1 MDLSKAFLDFSQL
14 GANWV
19 LWLLIGLSVISIGIM
34 IDRWLWFRSRETET
48 ETFIRELRGAYDRG
62 ELERFEKKYGADS
75 SIPIQVAMHGLSE
88 RDRGPEAV
96 AEAMHAERARWRR
109 NGDRNLMVL
118 GTLGNNVP
126 FVGLFGTVLGVMNA
140 FLLLSSKS
148 ANAEKEVFDQIA
160 EALAATAFGLIVA
173 IPAVAA
179 FNYFSRRLRVLMSA
193 ADECAHQ
200 VLALVHGTIHTKT
213 HGAPVAKPVEPTP
226 QKGEIDGR

>member
-1 MDLSKAFLDFSQL
+1 MDLSKAFLEFSQL

-19 LWLLIGLSVISIGIM
+19 LWLLIGLSVLSLGIV
-34 IDRWLWFRSRETET
+34 IDRFIWFRSRESEV
-48 ETFIRELRGAYDRG
+48 EAFLRELRGAYERG
-62 ELERFEKKYGADS
+62 ELERFQTKHKADA
-75 SIPIQVAMHGLSE
+75 SIPVQVAIHGLE
-88 RDRGPEAV
+88 QRDSGPDAV
-96 AEAMHAERARWRR
+96 AEAMNAERARWRR
-109 NGDRNLMVL
+109 AGDRNLMIL

-173 IPAVAA
+173 IPAVAF
-179 FNYFSRRLRVLMSA
+179 FNYFTRRLKVLMSA

-200 VLALVHGTIHTKT
+200 VLSLVYGTLHTETSGKRAVPPR
-213 HGAPVAKPVEPTP
+213 GD
-226 QKGEIDGR
+226 DGGK

>member
-19 LWLLIGLSVISIGIM
+19 LWLLVALSVISIGIM
-34 IDRWLWFRSRETET
+34 IDRFLWFRSRESDI

-62 ELERFEKKYGADS
+62 ELERFETKYKANTG
-75 SIPIQVAMHGLSE
+75 IPIQVAMHGLSE

-109 NGDRNLMVL
+109 SGDRNLMVL

-140 FLLLSSKS
+140 FMLLSSKS
-148 ANAEKEVFDQIA
+148 ANAEKQVFDQIA
-160 EALAATAFGLIVA
+160 EALSATAFGLIVA
-173 IPAVAA
+173 IPAVAS
-179 FNYFSRRLRVLMSA
+179 FNYFTRRLRVLMTT
-193 ADECAHQ
+193 ADEAAHQ
-200 VLALVHGTIHTKT
+200 VLALVHGTVHKEAN
-213 HGAPVAKPVEPTP
+213 GKSAVSAVDAKKAPD
-226 QKGEIDGR
+226 GE

>member
-19 LWLLIGLSVISIGIM
+19 LWLLVALSVISIGIM
-34 IDRWLWFRSRETET
+34 IDRFLWFRSRESDI
-48 ETFIRELRGAYDRG
+48 ETFIRELRAAYDRG
-62 ELERFEKKYGADS
+62 ELQRFETKYKADTG
-75 SIPIQVAMHGLSE
+75 IPIQVAMHGLSE
-88 RDRGPEAV
+88 RENGPEAV

-109 NGDRNLMVL
+109 SGDRNLMVL

-160 EALAATAFGLIVA
+160 EALSATAFGLIVA
-173 IPAVAA
+173 IPAVAS
-179 FNYFSRRLRVLMSA
+179 FNYFTRRLRVLMTT
-193 ADECAHQ
+193 ADEAAHQ
-200 VLALVHGTIHTKT
+200 VLSLVHGTVHKESN
-213 HGAPVAKPVEPTP
+213 GKSPAKKAPD
-226 QKGEIDGR
+226 GE

>member
-1 MDLSKAFLDFSQL
+1 MDLSKAFLEFSQL

-19 LWLLIGLSVISIGIM
+19 LWLLVGLSVLSIGIM
-34 IDRWLWFRSRETET
+34 IDRFLWFRSREADVEA
-48 ETFIRELRGAYDRG
+48 FLRELRGSYERG
-62 ELERFEKKYGADS
+62 ELERFATKHKADTA
-75 SIPIQVAMHGLSE
+75 IPVQVALHGLAE
-88 RDRGPEAV
+88 RAMGPDSV

-109 NGDRNLMVL
+109 SGDRGLMIL

-160 EALAATAFGLIVA
+160 EALSATAFGLIVA

-179 FNYFSRRLRVLMSA
+179 FNYFTRRLRTLMSA
-193 ADECAHQ
+193 SDECAHQ
-200 VLALVHGTIHTKT
+200 VLSLVYGTLHTQTNGKAA
-213 HGAPVAKPVEPTP
+213 APAKVD
-226 QKGEIDGR
+226 DGGK

>member
-1 MDLSKAFLDFSQL
+1 MDLSKAFLEFSQL

-19 LWLLIGLSVISIGIM
+19 LWLLVGLSVISIGIM
-34 IDRWLWFRSRETET
+34 IDRFIWFRSREADVEG
-48 ETFIRELRGAYDRG
+48 FLRELRGAYERG
-62 ELERFEKKYGADS
+62 ELERFETKHKADA
-75 SIPIQVAMHGLSE
+75 SIPVQVALHGLSE
-88 RDRGPEAV
+88 RDKGADAV

-109 NGDRNLMVL
+109 SGDRNLMVL

-160 EALAATAFGLIVA
+160 EALSATAFGLIVA
-173 IPAVAA
+173 IPAVAF
-179 FNYFSRRLRVLMSA
+179 FNYFTRRLKVLMSA

-200 VLALVHGTIHTKT
+200 VLSLVYGTQHTNGKP
-213 HGAPVAKPVEPTP
+213 APAKVD
-226 QKGEIDGR
+226 DGGK

>member
-1 MDLSKAFLDFSQL
+1 MDLSKAFLEFSQL

-19 LWLLIGLSVISIGIM
+19 LWLLVGLSVLSIGIM
-34 IDRWLWFRSRETET
+34 IDRFLWFRSREADVES
-48 ETFIRELRGAYDRG
+48 FLRELRGAYERG
-62 ELERFEKKYGADS
+62 ELERFETKHKNDT
-75 SIPIQVAMHGLSE
+75 SIPVQVALHGLGE
-88 RDRGPEAV
+88 RDNGPDAV

-109 NGDRNLMVL
+109 SGDRNLMVL

-160 EALAATAFGLIVA
+160 EALSATAFGLIVA
-173 IPAVAA
+173 IPAVAS
-179 FNYFSRRLRVLMSA
+179 FNYFTRRLKVLMSA

-200 VLALVHGTIHTKT
+200 VLSHVYGTLHTQT
-213 HGAPVAKPVEPTP
+213 NGAKP
-226 QKGEIDGR
+226 KRDDDGGK

>member
-1 MDLSKAFLDFSQL
+1 MDLSKAFLEFSQL

-19 LWLLIGLSVISIGIM
+19 LWLLVGLSVISIGIM
-34 IDRWLWFRSRETET
+34 IDRFLWFRSREGDVES
-48 ETFIRELRGAYDRG
+48 FVRELRGAYERG
-62 ELERFEKKYGADS
+62 ELERFETKHKADT
-75 SIPIQVAMHGLSE
+75 SIPVQVALHGLGE
-88 RDRGPEAV
+88 RAHGPDAV

-109 NGDRNLMVL
+109 SGDRNLMVL

-160 EALAATAFGLIVA
+160 EALSATAFGLIVA
-173 IPAVAA
+173 IPAVAS
-179 FNYFSRRLRVLMSA
+179 FNYFTRRLKVLMSA

-200 VLALVHGTIHTKT
+200 VLSLVYGTLHSERN
-213 HGAPVAKPVEPTP
+213 GNGPVK
-226 QKGEIDGR
+226 KDGDGGK

>member
-1 MDLSKAFLDFSQL
+1 MDLSKAFLEFSQL

-19 LWLLIGLSVISIGIM
+19 LWLMVGLSVISIGIM
-34 IDRWLWFRSRETET
+34 IDRFLWFRSRETDVES
-48 ETFIRELRGAYDRG
+48 FVRELRGAYERG
-62 ELERFEKKYGADS
+62 ELERFIAKHKGDT
-75 SIPIQVAMHGLSE
+75 SIPVQVALHGLGE
-88 RDRGPEAV
+88 RAQGPDAV

-109 NGDRNLMVL
+109 SGDRNLMVL

-160 EALAATAFGLIVA
+160 EALSATAFGLIVA
-173 IPAVAA
+173 IPAVAS
-179 FNYFSRRLRVLMSA
+179 FNYFTRRLKVLMSA

-200 VLALVHGTIHTKT
+200 VLALVYGTLHMQTT
-213 HGAPVAKPVEPTP
+213 GKPAV
-226 QKGEIDGR
+226 QKGDDGGK

>member
-19 LWLLIGLSVISIGIM
+19 LWLLVALSVISIGIM
-34 IDRWLWFRSRETET
+34 IDRWMWFRSRESDVESFT
-48 ETFIRELRGAYDRG
+48 RELRGAYERD
-62 ELERFEKKYGADS
+62 ELERFLAKYKADTG
-75 SIPIQVAMHGLSE
+75 IPVQVALHGLSE
-88 RDRGPEAV
+88 RDHGPEAV

-109 NGDRNLMVL
+109 SGDRNLMVL

-160 EALAATAFGLIVA
+160 EALSATAFGLIVA

-179 FNYFSRRLRVLMSA
+179 FNYFSRRLKVLMSA

-200 VLALVHGTIHTKT
+200 VLALVHGTR
-213 HGAPVAKPVEPTP
+213 HGQTAGKAAAPAAKGD
-226 QKGEIDGR
+226 QADGG